1 MTDTQLL
8 RNLKLPD
15 DLKKLSFKELNLLC
29 GEIRTEIIK
38 TVSLNGGHLAS
49 NLGVVEL
56 TVAIHRVFDVPKDKI
71 VWDVGHQCYTNKIL
85 TGRLDKLNTIR
96 KENGISGF
104 PKRSESDYD
113 CFDVGH
119 SSTSI
124 SAALGLATAAS
135 INNEDK
141 KVIAVIGD
149 GALSGGLAYEGLNNA
164 GRFKKN
170 FIVILNDNKM
180 SISRNVG
187 SMARYLATMRIKPGY
202 IKAKNRIEK
211 VFSRTPFIG
220 NSLQNFC
227 FHSKSLIK
235 HTVYNSTI
243 FEDMGFTYYGPID
256 GHDMSKLCEM
266 LTVAKNSK
274 KPILVHVVTKKG
286 KGYHFAEENPKA
298 FHGVS
303 SFNIKTGES
312 ITSNENYSAVFGDLL
327 CDFAEKDK
335 RICAVTAA
343 MTTGTGLSKFCKEF
357 KDRFFDVGIAEEHAV
372 TFSAGL
378 AIEGLIPVFAVY
390 STFLQ
395 RSYDQLVHDAALQNI
410 KMILAIDRAGIVGED
425 GETHQGIFDVPMLN
439 SIPNISIF
447 APSYFDEM
455 KICFQKAIYEEKGVC
470 AIRYPRGKEEY
481 KPSYYKISNNHFD
494 IYFEGNIVLL
504 TYGRL
509 FSYAC
514 EAADKL
520 LKFGIKI
527 KIIKL
532 NCIKPICKTIINF
545 VINAKYV
552 FFFEESIKL
561 GGIGE
566 HFGCMLA
573 ENGFNGNYIL
583 KAIDNFVPQATV
595 KSSLEHLGLDAK
607 SMEDTILNAIKDAK
621 V

>member
-8 RNLKLPD
+8 KNLKLPD

-29 GEIRTEIIK
+29 DEIRTEIIK

-56 TVAIHRVFDVPKDKI
+56 TVAIHKVFDMPKDKI

-85 TGRLDKLNTIR
+85 TGRLNKLNTIR

-135 INNEDK
+135 INDEDK

-187 SMARYLATMRIKPGY
+187 SMARYLSTMRIKPGY

-211 VFSRTPFIG
+211 VLSKTPFVG
-220 NSLQNFC
+220 NSLQSFC
-227 FHSKSLIK
+227 FNSKSLIK
-235 HTVYNSTI
+235 HTLYNSTI
-243 FEDMGFTYYGPID
+243 FENMGFAYYGPID
-256 GHDMSKLCEM
+256 GHNMSKLCEI

-274 KPILVHVVTKKG
+274 KPILVHVITKKG

-312 ITSNENYSAVFGDLL
+312 SKSNNNYSAVFGDLICNL
-327 CDFAEKDK
+327 AKKDK

-343 MTTGTGLSKFCKEF
+343 MTTGTGLSKFCREF

-378 AIEGLIPVFAVY
+378 AIEGFIPVFAVY

-395 RSYDQLVHDAALQNI
+395 RSYDQIIHDVALQNI

-447 APSYFDEM
+447 TPSYFEEM
-455 KICFQKAIYEEKGVC
+455 NMCFQRAIYDKDGLC
-470 AIRYPRGKEEY
+470 AIRYPRGKEGY
-481 KPSYYKISNNHFD
+481 KPSYYKLSNNNFD
-494 IYFEGNIVLL
+494 SYFEGNIVLL

-514 EAADKL
+514 EAVDNL
-520 LKFGIKI
+520 LKLGIKI
-527 KIIKL
+527 KLIKL
-532 NCIKPICKTIINF
+532 NCIKPICKNIINL
-545 VINAKYV
+545 VINAKYI

-561 GGIGE
+561 GAIGE
-566 HFGCMLA
+566 HFGYMLA
-573 ENGFNGNYIL
+573 ESQFNGNYIL
-583 KAIDNFVPQATV
+583 KAIDDFVPQATV
-595 KSSLEHLGLDAK
+595 KSALKKLGLDVK
-607 SMEDTILNAIKDAK
+607 SIENTILNIIKDDK